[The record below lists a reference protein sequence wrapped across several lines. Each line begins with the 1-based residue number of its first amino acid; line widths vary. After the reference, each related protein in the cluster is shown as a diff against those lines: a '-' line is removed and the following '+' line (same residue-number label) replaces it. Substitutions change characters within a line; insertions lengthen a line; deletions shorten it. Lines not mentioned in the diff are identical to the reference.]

1 MHIAGTGKG
10 QVKPGT
16 VRAKLLAGL
25 VHTGATLC
33 EPEEELDS
41 FVPITPRLAMGR
53 NAVWNLFRNIFVLN
67 LENADLACRFKMDK
81 PAQPI

>member
-25 VHTGATLC
+25 VHTGAKLC
-33 EPEEELDS
+33 APEEELYN
-41 FVPITPRLAMGR
+41 FVPITPRLEMGR
-53 NAVWNLFRNIFVLN
+53 NAVWYLLRNISVL
-67 LENADLACRFKMDK
+67 LLVVADSACRFKTYK